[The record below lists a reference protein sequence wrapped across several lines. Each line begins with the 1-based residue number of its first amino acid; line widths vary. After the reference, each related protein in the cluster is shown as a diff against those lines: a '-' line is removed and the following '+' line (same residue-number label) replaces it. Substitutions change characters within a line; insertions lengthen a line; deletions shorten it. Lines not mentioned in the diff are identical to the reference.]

1 MFIAQALAREF
12 VAHVTGC
19 PSGIIACSARAAF
32 ESWFQVELA
41 SMLLKSNRFDSVQF
55 GTIIQAEGRPILPRK
70 EKRDASFSNL
80 RASFAEQ
87 TQTS

>member
-19 PSGIIACSARAAF
+19 PSGIIACSARAAV

-55 GTIIQAEGRPILPRK
+55 GYDYPGGGKADLAAK
-70 EKRDASFSNL
+70 KKRDASFSNL
-80 RASFAEQ
+80 SASFAEQ